1 MFLDPQTDCDF
12 TRILCRIS
20 RNEPC
25 HLCYGCAKHHKCKY
39 LLRRPQ
45 RRRRGGKRE
54 CDPGYRDDG
63 LICTKDLKCTTR
75 DEGYYN
81 YSWGSVGCTNG
92 RSFRI
97 RGYDD
102 CYRTWIPVLKTT
114 CEGPHSYGK
123 YDEEFKGAFLKI
135 GEFFKNLPSL
145 LKDAFSPNG
154 PLAKIFDPKLNG
166 VASAMEKI
174 GSDLADAFDPEKNGV
189 ASAFRK
195 FGADIESAFEEVG
208 NTLKKAFD
216 PENIKRA
223 FGPMV
228 DAFNKLGED
237 IGNFFSN
244 PENILGF
251 ITTLMSVGAS
261 FLPPPLSNALMMLSA
276 ATNMIGKA
284 IMGKPFD
291 PMDAFAM
298 VQALVVP
305 PQAQLAKNIAT
316 TAAKASTI
324 TGKLAAT
331 AGVVQKEAVK
341 AAKTSIQN
349 FSKMSAKDKAL
360 LIGKG
365 VAKVTDAL
373 SENSANK
380 EQQTPQESA
389 YDDQVDA
396 WAADAWVDDPE
407 EIERGEEMLEQIE
420 KEEYERALEEART
433 AGTIEGDLI
442 SKYQEEINEILNTK
456 IFAPQDLLQKM
467 TEKPRS
473 YTKAEKDATF
483 YEVNKAIVDE
493 ARRNQVKEQAEAK
506 AKTDAEY
513 KMLLD
518 REKGQLGIT
527 FEEAKQDTEN
537 ISEEIQDYLNGVG
550 SDEKYPFLDFMKEL
564 GPENQY
570 EDLKNP
576 APTFDESERQS
587 SAWFEPYENFKLL
600 WERMKADYK
609 GWVETKH
616 EDMAREERK
625 RIAGEAEA
633 ERRKTLVQPKPEDI
647 LLYYQTIHEE
657 LNPESEPLGEREAM
671 TQFEQDWKS
680 DPDWILTAINELK
693 GSYKEQR
700 DLKEE
705 FKQSVPVELWNQD
718 RNNLGR
724 NALYQEY
731 RKNPEEFLKNLPKYL
746 WENRVQ
752 YIPPDEKR
760 VVASADDAEDFF
772 GVDSPGEL
780 RGGEEAD
787 PWAADPFVE
796 GPAYDFTDRINEAL
810 GTETKKSFCKKTYD
824 VDLRSAL
831 TDYMGA
837 EPLLKRTHRPK
848 IDALMEW
855 TDSNCPAEDEEVQSA
870 KEAWLAFVRETSPEL
885 LDEGVDESPPEAP
898 PPLDA
903 QKLEEFKT
911 NNPDVFDT
919 FYKELLDKSYEAK
932 THESLYERDAETGKM
947 VRKPSPVDVSGA
959 IVGQGKSEATLVAP
973 NLWLGNKDTALDS
986 KWLKEHGI
994 KEVFNC
1000 TPDVPF
1006 ASGSFKK
1013 HRLEVLDRPEDVDKM
1028 TELGPA
1034 FAKKIVLA
1042 MDKHPV
1048 LVHCIE
1054 GRQRSPT
1061 LVALVM
1067 ASLNPTKASAMKKK
1081 LQRKRPIVFTPNATF
1096 DRSLKT
1102 WLG

>member
-1 MFLDPQTDCDF
+1 MT
-12 TRILCRIS
+12 
-20 RNEPC
+20 
-25 HLCYGCAKHHKCKY
+25 
-39 LLRRPQ
+39 
-45 RRRRGGKRE
+45 RRGGKKE
-54 CDPGYRDDG
+54 CKPGFTDDG
-63 LICTKDLKCTTR
+63 LICTKHLKCTT
-75 DEGYYN
+75 DWGAGYYN
-81 YSWGSVGCTNG
+81 YSWGCGTLIVRCHDGSTGCKGN
-92 RSFRI
+92 
-97 RGYDD
+97 
-102 CYRTWIPVLKTT
+102 CYRTWISTPKTT
-114 CEGPHSYGK
+114 CEGPESYGK
-123 YDEEFKGAFLKI
+123 YDEEFKGAFNKI

-145 LKDAFSPNG
+145 LKDAFSANG

-166 VASAMEKI
+166 VAAAMEKI
-174 GSDLADAFDPEKNGV
+174 GSDLANAFDPEKNGV

-216 PENIKRA
+216 PENMKRA

-228 DAFNKLGED
+228 DAFKKLGED
-237 IGNFFSN
+237 IGDFFSN

-298 VQALVVP
+298 VQAMVVP

-380 EQQTPQESA
+380 ESQTPQESQF
-389 YDDQVDA
+389 DDTIADET
-396 WAADAWVDDPE
+396 ADAWGDDPE

-420 KEEYERALEEART
+420 KEEYEKALEEART

-442 SKYQEEINEILNTK
+442 AKYEVEINDLVNAK
-456 IFAPQDLLQKM
+456 IFTPDVLLERMK
-467 TEKPRS
+467 EKPKS
-473 YTKAEKDATF
+473 YTKEEKDATF

-493 ARRNQVKEQAEAK
+493 ARRNQVKEEAEAK
-506 AKTDAEY
+506 AKSDSEY
-513 KMLLD
+513 RQLLD

-527 FEEAKQDTEN
+527 FEEAKQETEN
-537 ISEEIQDYLNGVG
+537 ISEEIQDFLNGVG
-550 SDEKYPFLDFMKEL
+550 NDETYSFVDFMKEL
-564 GPENQY
+564 GPDNKY
-570 EDLKNP
+570 EELQRD
-576 APTFDESERQS
+576 APEFDESTRPDNS
-587 SAWFEPYENFKLL
+587 WFEAFDNFRIL
-600 WERMKADYK
+600 WQRMKYDYQT
-609 GWVETKH
+609 WAEDKH
-616 EDMAREERK
+616 QTIAREKQREEGL
-625 RIAGEAEA
+625 AQEA

-647 LLYYQTIHEE
+647 LLYYQTIYAEA
-657 LNPESEPLGEREAM
+657 NPDAEPLGEREAM
-671 TQFEQDWKS
+671 IQFEQDWKE
-680 DPDWILTAINELK
+680 DPDWILANINGLK

-700 DLKEE
+700 DLKKE
-705 FKQSVPVELWNQD
+705 FMESVPAELWNAD
-718 RNNLGR
+718 RNSLGR
-724 NALYQEY
+724 NKLFQEY
-731 RKNPEEFLKNLPKYL
+731 RKNPEEFLKGLPKYL

-752 YIPPDEKR
+752 YIPPNEKR
-760 VVASADDAEDFF
+760 VVATADEAEDFF
-772 GVDSPGEL
+772 GMESPGEL
-780 RGGEEAD
+780 RGGEEVD
-787 PWAADPFVE
+787 PWAEEDP
-796 GPAYDFTDRINEAL
+796 GTSYDFTDKVNEAL
-810 GTETKKSFCKKTYD
+810 GMETKQKFCKKTYD
-824 VDLRSAL
+824 EDLRSAL
-831 TDYMGA
+831 QDYQSA
-837 EPLLKRTHRPK
+837 DALTKRQHRPK
-848 IDALMEW
+848 VEALMEW
-855 TDSNCPAEDEEVQSA
+855 ADSNCSQEDEEIQTA
-870 KEAWLAFVRETSPEL
+870 KDAWLAFVRQSSPEI
-885 LDEGVDESPPEAP
+885 LDEGTDEAPPEMP

-903 QKLEEFKT
+903 EKLAKFKEE
-911 NNPDVFDT
+911 NPDVYDS
-919 FYKELLDKSYEAK
+919 FYKQLYDKSYEAK
-932 THESLYERDAETGKM
+932 THESLFTYNPDTGERIKKEA
-947 VRKPSPVDVSGA
+947 PVDVSGA

-986 KWLKEHGI
+986 KWLKAHGI

-1034 FAKKIVLA
+1034 FAKKIVVA

-1061 LVALVM
+1061 IVALVM

-1081 LQRKRPIVFTPNATF
+1081 LQRKRPIVFTPTATF
-1096 DRSLKT
+1096 EDSLKT